1 MVKKIA
7 VRMEPNGVSLRLIPM
22 HTPIPLHTPIPMQT
36 PRVVIRSAPD
46 YEHPAGLVAGRRR
59 TTTQDTPDADS
70 TPAAPPSGPHEG
82 AQVRRF
88 AVGALT
94 VLFEALDGRRGFGQ
108 LSTSVAPDLADRF
121 SLLRQL
127 GMRPHARDLTP
138 AAVGSAALR
147 RVHVQMSGD
156 GTARLF
162 GSYTIGG
169 RVRAFC
175 GAACRIPHKV
185 PRPIDADVLMP
196 ARWEYR
202 WQLTALDFC

>member
-1 MVKKIA
+1 M
-7 VRMEPNGVSLRLIPM
+7 
-22 HTPIPLHTPIPMQT
+22 
-36 PRVVIRSAPD
+36 IRSAPD
-46 YEHPAGLVAGRRR
+46 YEHPAALVASRNR
-59 TTTQDTPDADS
+59 TTARQVPDGNRPEPE
-70 TPAAPPSGPHEG
+70 PAGVRHEG
-82 AQVRRF
+82 AVVRRF

-108 LSTSVAPDLADRF
+108 LSTSVSPELTDRF
-121 SLLRQL
+121 RVLRQL
-127 GMRPHARDLTP
+127 GVRPHARDLAP
-138 AAVGSAALR
+138 AAAGSATLR
-147 RVHVQMSGD
+147 RVHVQMSGEA
-156 GTARLF
+156 TARIF

-175 GAACRIPHKV
+175 GVAVRSPHRI